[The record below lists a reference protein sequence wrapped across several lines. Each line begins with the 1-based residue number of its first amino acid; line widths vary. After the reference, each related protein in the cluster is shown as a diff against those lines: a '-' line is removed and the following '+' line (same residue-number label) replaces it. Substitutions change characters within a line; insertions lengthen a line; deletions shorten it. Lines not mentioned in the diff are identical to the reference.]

1 MRFTI
6 KEIKERAETE
16 DKVNFKGIVDKVW
29 DFNEKATKY
38 SIGYQNIIVKDET
51 DKIKVI
57 FSKIKKKED
66 IYEKDIEGKK
76 VEVSGKVSIYKD
88 EVNIF
93 GELSFE
99 EEADKQ
105 KDQTVAKTGV
115 VTSMGE
121 LRIAKQPGLTGEEIR
136 LKCLF
141 LANGLLRME
150 NITAKEVI
158 QEAKLFEGYVCKISV
173 AIETKTK
180 ESKENQKSETKKEK
194 PKSENGDGEK
204 LTQEHIKQI
213 NILMALAE
221 NRGEEGKEY
230 LNDLI
235 VIKGYKTIKEFEK
248 EDIEEATKKLENMG
262 TEEIPF

>member
-6 KEIKERAETE
+6 AEIKKRAETE

-105 KDQTVAKTGV
+105 KSQVVAKTGE

-158 QEAKLFEGYVCKISV
+158 QEAKLF
-173 AIETKTK
+173 
-180 ESKENQKSETKKEK
+180 
-194 PKSENGDGEK
+194 
-204 LTQEHIKQI
+204 
-213 NILMALAE
+213 
-221 NRGEEGKEY
+221 
-230 LNDLI
+230 
-235 VIKGYKTIKEFEK
+235 
-248 EDIEEATKKLENMG
+248 
-262 TEEIPF
+262 